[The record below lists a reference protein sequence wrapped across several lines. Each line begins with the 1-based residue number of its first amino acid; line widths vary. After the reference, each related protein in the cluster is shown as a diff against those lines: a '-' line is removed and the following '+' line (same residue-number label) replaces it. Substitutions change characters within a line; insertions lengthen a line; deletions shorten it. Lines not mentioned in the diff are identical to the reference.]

1 VSPKVLIVNTHST
14 LNAGD
19 AAIVLAQ
26 IRFLRKV
33 LKNVDISL
41 TSRTPKLDRTVYSS
55 EDVRVLPPIIP
66 APSIYRGAVRKVW
79 GPLRDLAALG
89 AKRES
94 LKAVDEADLVIASGG
109 GYFWSNRRL
118 MPGLMFLQNILPVRL
133 AGRKGKPVIFFPQSF
148 GPLFSP
154 LHRRLLRKTL
164 GADSVLKIFA
174 REQRSADFLHDLIL
188 DARIRDKV
196 EICPDMAF
204 LLEERSPKATPP
216 EDGRP
221 LAKPV
226 VALTLRPWD
235 FPEASGRVERRKL
248 GRRYFD
254 ELELFCAHIIK
265 KRRGSILI
273 YPQAKG
279 PGSFEDDRSIS
290 LRFWSRLRQTLSSDN
305 VYYFADDGPTSL
317 SAAEAHLARADL
329 VLATRLHSAILALI
343 RGVPA
348 LAIGYQPKTGSIMAR
363 LGLDRYS
370 FEIDRLKASDL
381 TAAADEILDAP
392 AAFRDRLRPRLAA
405 VKNEVG
411 DKLERSLALWRG
423 KVSA

>member
-1 VSPKVLIVNTHST
+1 VSFRILIVNTHST

-33 LKNVDISL
+33 LKNADITL

-55 EDVRVLPPIIP
+55 EGVRVLPPILP
-66 APSIYRGAVRKVW
+66 APSLYRGAIQKAW

-109 GYFWSNRRL
+109 GYFWSNRRW
-118 MPGLMFLQNILPVRL
+118 MPGLMLLQNILPIRL
-133 AGRKGKPVIFFPQSF
+133 AGRKGKPIIFFPQSF
-148 GPLFSP
+148 GPVFAP
-154 LHRRLLRKTL
+154 VNRRLLRKTM
-164 GADSVLKIFA
+164 GAASVLKIFA
-174 REQRSADFLHDLIL
+174 REQRSADFLRDLIL
-188 DARIRDKV
+188 DARTRDKV
-196 EICPDMAF
+196 EICPDLAF

-216 EDGRP
+216 EDVFP
-221 LAKPV
+221 LRKPV
-226 VALTLRPWD
+226 VALTLRAWD
-235 FPEASGRVERRKL
+235 FPEASGRAERRKL

-265 KRRGSILI
+265 KRRGAILI

-279 PGSFEDDRSIS
+279 PGSFEDDRPIS
-290 LRFWSRLRQTLSSDN
+290 REFWARLQRTLPSADIH
-305 VYYFADDGPTSL
+305 YFPGDGPTSL

-348 LAIGYQPKTGSIMAR
+348 PAIGYQPKTGSIMAR

-370 FEIDRLKASDL
+370 FEIDRFKASDL
-381 TAAADEILDAP
+381 TAAADDILDAP

>member
-1 VSPKVLIVNTHST
+1 MSSKVLIVNTHST

-41 TSRTPKLDRTVYSS
+41 TSRTPKLDRAVYFS
-55 EDVRVLPPIIP
+55 EGVRVLPPIIP
-66 APSIYRGAVRKVW
+66 APSIYRGAVQKAW

-94 LKAVDEADLVIASGG
+94 LKALDEADLVIASGG
-109 GYFWSNRRL
+109 GYFWSNRRW

-133 AGRKGKPVIFFPQSF
+133 AGRKGKPIIFFPQSF
-148 GPLFSP
+148 GPVFAP
-154 LHRRLLRKTL
+154 VHRRLLQKTL
-164 GADSVLKIFA
+164 GADSILKIFA
-174 REQRSADFLHDLIL
+174 REQRSEDFLHDLIL
-188 DARIRDKV
+188 DKGIQDKI
-196 EICPDMAF
+196 EICPDMTF

-221 LAKPV
+221 LARPV

-235 FPEASGRVERRKL
+235 FPEASGRADRRKL

-265 KRRGSILI
+265 KRHGSILI

-279 PGSFEDDRSIS
+279 PGSFEDDRFIS
-290 LRFWSRLRQTLSSDN
+290 REFWARLRRTLPSADIH
-305 VYYFADDGPTSL
+305 YFAGDGPSSL
-317 SAAEAHLARADL
+317 AAAEAHLARADL

-343 RGVPA
+343 RSIPA

-381 TAAADEILDAP
+381 TAAADGILDAP
-392 AAFRDRLRPRLAA
+392 AAFREKLRPRLAA
-405 VKNEVG
+405 VENEVG
-411 DKLERSLALWRG
+411 DKLERSLAQWRG